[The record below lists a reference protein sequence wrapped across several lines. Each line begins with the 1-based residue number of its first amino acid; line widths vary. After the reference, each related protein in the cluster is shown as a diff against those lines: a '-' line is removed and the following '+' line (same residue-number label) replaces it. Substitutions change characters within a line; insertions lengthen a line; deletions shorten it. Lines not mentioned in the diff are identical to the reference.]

1 MIALV
6 VALVVGLVVVYL
18 NGVAIAG
25 VVNVRQQ
32 RQPVNGDDDG

>member
-6 VALVVGLVVVYL
+6 VAVVYS

-32 RQPVNGDDDG
+32 RQPVNADDDG